1 MAHETELRRFTVI
14 LGGRSIDLSFW
25 VKTALA
31 IFILFIIPLEIHYY
45 EAIQPQPAPFY
56 YDIWIS
62 SAIMD
67 YVDWRDRN
75 IPPVTLSE
83 PVTIAAAIMICIP
96 AILLNR
102 RIRNQDPTQPIR
114 DAGLAAFF
122 GTAVLTIYLVERFPP
137 ADLMWLIQGNPA
149 WKLIRLG
156 TLVMVTLIVLP
167 LLIREASHLDLQRKY
182 RILTYAIGVII
193 TLVPGALLASSS
205 GETANYSLSSFSY
218 QFWYIA
224 SIPSVPGLEVDQ
236 VSTAFMII
244 APMDFL
250 YYSIYYFLYLIF
262 GYAILRYLQGL
273 ISKRR
278 AFLLGVLSITLPYGA
293 AYQMF
298 VSNAQNPAFLIPLPF
313 LFILG
318 IIVLATYEPM
328 TRHQTEFAETEED
341 PITAFSD
348 PEASIRVPLAYM
360 IKSRFLGI
368 KRRIARLREWSR
380 ERS

>member
-1 MAHETELRRFTVI
+1 VKRFTVI
-14 LGGRSIDLSFW
+14 LGGKSIDLSFW

-45 EAIQPQPAPFY
+45 EAIQPEPAPFY

-83 PVTIAAAIMICIP
+83 PVTIAAAIVICIP

-122 GTAVLTIYLVERFPP
+122 GTAVLTIYLVEQFPP
-137 ADLMWLIQGNPA
+137 ADLWWLIQGNPA
-149 WKLIRLG
+149 WKLFRLG

-167 LLIREASHLDLQRKY
+167 LIIRETSHLDLQRRY
-182 RILTYAIGVII
+182 RILTYAIGVIT
-193 TLVPGALLASSS
+193 TLVPGALVASSS
-205 GETANYSLSSFSY
+205 GDTANYSLSSISY
-218 QFWYIA
+218 QFWYSA
-224 SIPSVPGLEVDQ
+224 SIPSVPWLEVDQ
-236 VSTAFMII
+236 VSMAFLII
-244 APMDFL
+244 VPMDFL

-262 GYAILRYLQGL
+262 AFAILRYLQGL

-278 AFLLGVLSITLPYGA
+278 VFLLGALSITLPYGA
-293 AYQMF
+293 AYQMV
-298 VSNAQNPAFLIPLPF
+298 VSNALNPTFLIPLPF

-318 IIVLATYEPM
+318 IIVLATYEPSI
-328 TRHQTEFAETEED
+328 RPQTESSETERQ
-341 PITAFSD
+341 PIDALSD
-348 PEASIRVPLAYM
+348 PEVKIKVPYVYI
-360 IKSRFLGI
+360 IKSMYLGV
-368 KRRIARLREWSR
+368 KRRISKLRD
-380 ERS
+380 RS